1 VWLPDRPAAEKGDPM
16 TFWIIVAVV
25 AALALYVVYLYNR
38 LVSTRQ
44 MSEEAWSGI
53 DVQLKRRSDLIPNL
67 VDTVKGY
74 ATHERGVLEEVTE
87 LRNQAR
93 AAPADDVQ
101 GRGKFEGALS
111 MALGRLLAVA
121 EAYPDLKASENF
133 VELQRELANL
143 ESEIQ
148 MARRYYNGAVRNL
161 NTMVESFPSNLVA
174 GQFRFEK
181 REYFEIEEPDDRAVP
196 KVSFQG

>member
-1 VWLPDRPAAEKGDPM
+1 M

-25 AALALYVVYLYNR
+25 AAVVVYAIFIYNR

-44 MSEEAWSGI
+44 MSNEAWSGI

-67 VDTVKGY
+67 IDTVKGY
-74 ATHERGVLEEVTE
+74 ASHERGVFEEVTE

-93 AAPADDVQ
+93 AASPDDVA
-101 GRGKFEGALS
+101 GRGKIEGALS

-121 EAYPDLKASENF
+121 EAYPDLKANANF
-133 VELQRELANL
+133 LELQRELSTL
-143 ESEIQ
+143 ENEIQ

-161 NTMVESFPSNLVA
+161 NTMVQSFPSNLVA
-174 GQFRFEK
+174 SQFSFEK
-181 REYFEIEEPDDRAVP
+181 RDYFEIEEPGDRAVP
-196 KVSFQG
+196 KVSFQT